1 TIDCG
6 ATEEGKT
13 VTLQIVGALL
23 GENLRKIVPDTYTH
37 MGLVEIVHLSLVKFM
52 LRKKATLAPLRTG
65 RGDKLSAPILI
76 FDCSLWGRSGL
87 SYLDERRDS
96 QALPLG
102 SPMVRRDDVLGAA
115 EEIDRIDEIDDW
127 KKTIPET

>member
-1 TIDCG
+1 M
-6 ATEEGKT
+6 
-13 VTLQIVGALL
+13 TLQIVGALL

-76 FDCSLWGRSGL
+76 CECSLWGRSGL
-87 SYLDERRDS
+87 PYLDERRDS
-96 QALPLG
+96 QPLPLG